1 MTWFKD
7 NRDIDPLYADLD
19 YQGDIGSVLHNGGRS
34 MSNTRDFLVSL
45 KYSCVLRLKSA
56 ENDNNSVQAGLPMAE
71 ISESLIRSKTVEK
84 G

>member
-7 NRDIDPLYADLD
+7 NRDICPLYADLD
-19 YQGDIGSVLHNGGRS
+19 YQGNFGSLLHNGGRS

-45 KYSCVLRLKSA
+45 KYSRVLWLKSA
-56 ENDNNSVQAGLPMAE
+56 ENDNSVQAGLPMAE
-71 ISESLIRSKTVEK
+71 ISESLIRAKTVEK